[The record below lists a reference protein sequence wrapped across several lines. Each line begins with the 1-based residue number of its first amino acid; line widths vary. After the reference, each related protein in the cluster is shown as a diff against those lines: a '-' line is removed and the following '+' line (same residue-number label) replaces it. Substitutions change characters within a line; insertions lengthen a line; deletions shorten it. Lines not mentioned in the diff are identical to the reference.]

1 MLAPSMD
8 INLTTYIEGNI
19 LPRYTTFDAA
29 HGMDHVQGVISRSL
43 SLAHQFD
50 VDERLAYVA
59 AAYHDLGLVGGRE
72 NHHLISGEIVMQDSF
87 LASYFTSEELQLIK
101 EAVEDH
107 RASSSHP
114 PRSIYGKIVA
124 EADREI
130 IPRVI
135 VKRTIL
141 YGKSHEPALDKE
153 GQYERTKSHIV
164 KKYGEHGYLK
174 LWLPLKLNID
184 GLNAIRAYLK
194 NEDSFRH
201 LFEEIWD
208 EITERG

>member
-1 MLAPSMD
+1 MD
-8 INLTTYIEGNI
+8 IKLTAYIEGNV
-19 LPRYTTFDAA
+19 LPRYATFDAA

-43 SLAHQFD
+43 SLARLVN

-72 NHHLISGEIVMQDSF
+72 KHHLLSGEMVMQDAF
-87 LASYFTSEELQLIK
+87 LASYFTSDELQLIK

-107 RASSSHP
+107 RASSSRS

-130 IPRVI
+130 IPRII

-141 YGKSHEPALDKE
+141 YGKSHEPFLDKE
-153 GQYERTKSHIV
+153 GQYERTRDHIV
-164 KKYGEHGYLK
+164 KKYGEGGYLK
-174 LWLPLKLNID
+174 LWLPLKQNVE
-184 GLNAIRAYLK
+184 GLKTLRSYLK
-194 NEDSFRH
+194 DETSFRH
-201 LFEEIWD
+201 LFDEMWAEISNQ
-208 EITERG
+208 E

>member
-1 MLAPSMD
+1 MD
-8 INLTTYIEGNI
+8 INLVTYIESNI

-29 HGMDHVQGVISRSL
+29 HGMDHVRGVISRSL
-43 SLAHQFD
+43 SLARQFD

-72 NHHLISGEIVMQDSF
+72 NHHLLSGEIVLKDTF
-87 LASYFTSEELQLIK
+87 LASYFTPEELRLIK

-124 EADREI
+124 EADREF

-135 VKRTIL
+135 IKRTIL
-141 YGKSHEPALDKE
+141 YGKTHDAALDKE
-153 GQYERTKSHIV
+153 GQYERTLNHIV
-164 KKYGEHGYLK
+164 NKYGENGYLK
-174 LWLPLKLNID
+174 LWLPLKQNVE
-184 GLNAIRAYLK
+184 GLNAIRLLLK
-194 NEDSFRH
+194 DKIAFRH
-201 LFEEIWD
+201 LFDEIW
-208 EITERG
+208 EEVSERG

>member
-1 MLAPSMD
+1 MD
-8 INLTTYIEGNI
+8 IKLTAYIEGNI

-43 SLAHQFD
+43 SLAHLLD
-50 VDERLAYVA
+50 ADERLAYVA

-87 LASYFTSEELQLIK
+87 LASYFTSEELLLIK

-153 GQYERTKSHIV
+153 GQYERTRDHIV
-164 KKYGEHGYLK
+164 KKYGEGGYLK
-174 LWLPLKLNID
+174 LWLPLKQNVE
-184 GLNAIRAYLK
+184 GLKTLRSYLK
-194 NEDSFRH
+194 DETSFRH
-201 LFEEIWD
+201 LFDEMWAEISNQ
-208 EITERG
+208 E

>member
-1 MLAPSMD
+1 MD
-8 INLTTYIEGNI
+8 IKLIAYIEGNV

-29 HGMDHVQGVISRSL
+29 HRMDHVQGVISRSL
-43 SLAHQFD
+43 SLAHQLD

-153 GQYERTKSHIV
+153 GQYERTKNHIV
-164 KKYGEHGYLK
+164 KKYGEDGYLK
-174 LWLPLKLNID
+174 LWLPLKQNID

-201 LFEEIWD
+201 LFNELWD
-208 EITERG
+208 EISERG

>member
-1 MLAPSMD
+1 MD
-8 INLTTYIEGNI
+8 RNLTTYIEDNI

-43 SLAHQFD
+43 SLAHQLD

-87 LASYFTSEELQLIK
+87 LAYYFTLEELLLIK

-107 RASSSHP
+107 RAS
-114 PRSIYGKIVA
+114 

>member
-1 MLAPSMD
+1 MD
-8 INLTTYIEGNI
+8 IKLTAYIEGNV

-43 SLAHQFD
+43 SLAHLLD
-50 VDERLAYVA
+50 ADERLAYVA

-72 NHHLISGEIVMQDSF
+72 NHHLLSGEIVMQDAF
-87 LASYFTSEELQLIK
+87 LASYFTSEELLLIK

-141 YGKSHEPALDKE
+141 YGKSYEPFLDKE
-153 GQYERTKSHIV
+153 GQYERTRDHIV
-164 KKYGEHGYLK
+164 KKYGEGGYLK
-174 LWLPLKLNID
+174 LWLPLKQNVE
-184 GLNAIRAYLK
+184 GLKTLRSYLK
-194 NEDSFRH
+194 DETSFRH
-201 LFEEIWD
+201 LFDEMWAEISNQ
-208 EITERG
+208 E

>member
-1 MLAPSMD
+1 MD
-8 INLTTYIEGNI
+8 RNLTTYIEDNI

-43 SLAHQFD
+43 SLAHQLD
-50 VDERLAYVA
+50 ADERLAYVA

-153 GQYERTKSHIV
+153 GQYERTRDHIV
-164 KKYGEHGYLK
+164 KKYGEGGYLK
-174 LWLPLKLNID
+174 LWLPLKQNVE
-184 GLNAIRAYLK
+184 GLKTLRSYLK
-194 NEDSFRH
+194 DETSFRH
-201 LFEEIWD
+201 LFDEMWAEISNQ
-208 EITERG
+208 E

>member
-1 MLAPSMD
+1 MD
-8 INLTTYIEGNI
+8 AELTSYIETNI
-19 LPRYTTFDAA
+19 LPRYFTFDAA
-29 HGMDHVQGVISRSL
+29 HGVDHVQGVIARSL
-43 SLAHQFD
+43 SLAQQLD
-50 VDERLAYVA
+50 VDERLVYVA
-59 AAYHDLGLVGGRE
+59 AAFHDLGLVGRRE
-72 NHHLISGEIVMQDSF
+72 THHLLSGKIVMQDAF
-87 LASYFTSEELQLIK
+87 LAAYFTPEELRVIK

-174 LWLPLKLNID
+174 LWLPLKQNID

-201 LFEEIWD
+201 LFDELWD
-208 EITERG
+208 EIAERG

>member
-1 MLAPSMD
+1 MD
-8 INLTTYIEGNI
+8 RNLTTYIEDNI
-19 LPRYTTFDAA
+19 LPRYTTFDVA

-43 SLAHQFD
+43 SLAHQLD
-50 VDERLAYVA
+50 ADERLAYVA

-87 LASYFTSEELQLIK
+87 LASYFTSEELLLIK

-174 LWLPLKLNID
+174 LWLPLKQNID

-201 LFEEIWD
+201 LFDELWD
-208 EITERG
+208 EVSERG

>member
-1 MLAPSMD
+1 MD
-8 INLTTYIEGNI
+8 RNLTTYIEDNI

-29 HGMDHVQGVISRSL
+29 HRMDHVQGVISRSL
-43 SLAHQFD
+43 SWAHQLD

-130 IPRVI
+130 IPRAI

-153 GQYERTKSHIV
+153 GQYERTKNHIV
-164 KKYGEHGYLK
+164 KKYGEDGYLK
-174 LWLPLKLNID
+174 LWLPLKQNID

-201 LFEEIWD
+201 LFNELWD
-208 EITERG
+208 EISERG

>member
-1 MLAPSMD
+1 MD
-8 INLTTYIEGNI
+8 IKLTAYIEGNV

-43 SLAHQFD
+43 SLAHQLD
-50 VDERLAYVA
+50 ADERLAYVA

-72 NHHLISGEIVMQDSF
+72 NHHLLSGEIVMQDSF
-87 LASYFTSEELQLIK
+87 LAYYFTSEELQLIK

-107 RASSSHP
+107 RASSSRS

-130 IPRVI
+130 IPGVI

-141 YGKSHEPALDKE
+141 Y
-153 GQYERTKSHIV
+153 
-164 KKYGEHGYLK
+164 LK
-174 LWLPLKLNID
+174 LWLPLKQNID

-201 LFEEIWD
+201 LFDELWD
-208 EITERG
+208 EIGERG

>member
-1 MLAPSMD
+1 MD
-8 INLTTYIEGNI
+8 IKLTAYIEGNV
-19 LPRYTTFDAA
+19 LPRYATFDAA
-29 HGMDHVQGVISRSL
+29 HGVDHVQGVISRSL
-43 SLAHQFD
+43 SLAHQLD
-50 VDERLAYVA
+50 ADERLAYVA

-87 LASYFTSEELQLIK
+87 LASYFTSEELLLIK

-130 IPRVI
+130 IPRII

-141 YGKSHEPALDKE
+141 YGKSHEPFLDKE
-153 GQYERTKSHIV
+153 GQYERTRDHIV
-164 KKYGEHGYLK
+164 KKYGEGGYLK
-174 LWLPLKLNID
+174 LWLPLKQNVE
-184 GLNAIRAYLK
+184 GLKTLRSYLK
-194 NEDSFRH
+194 DETSFRH
-201 LFEEIWD
+201 LFDEMWAEISNQ
-208 EITERG
+208 E

>member
-1 MLAPSMD
+1 MD
-8 INLTTYIEGNI
+8 IKLTAYIEGNI

-43 SLAHQFD
+43 SLAHLLD
-50 VDERLAYVA
+50 ADERLAYVA

-72 NHHLISGEIVMQDSF
+72 KHHLLSGEMVMQDAF
-87 LASYFTSEELQLIK
+87 LASYFTSDELQLIK

-107 RASSSHP
+107 RASSSRS

-130 IPRVI
+130 IPRII

-141 YGKSHEPALDKE
+141 YGKSHEPFLDKE
-153 GQYERTKSHIV
+153 GQYERTRDHIV
-164 KKYGEHGYLK
+164 KKYGEGGYLK
-174 LWLPLKLNID
+174 LWLPLKQNVE
-184 GLNAIRAYLK
+184 GLKTLRSYLK
-194 NEDSFRH
+194 DETSFRH
-201 LFEEIWD
+201 LFDEMWAEISNQ
-208 EITERG
+208 E